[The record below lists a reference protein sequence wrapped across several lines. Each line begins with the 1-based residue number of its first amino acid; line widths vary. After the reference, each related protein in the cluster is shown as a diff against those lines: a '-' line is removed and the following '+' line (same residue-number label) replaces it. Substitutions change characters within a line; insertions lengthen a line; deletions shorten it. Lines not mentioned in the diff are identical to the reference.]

1 MEVPGTHQTLASEA
15 TRALRVVLVDDDP
28 AMLRIVSKWLERSGY
43 RVEPVGD
50 GQEALAALER
60 ECPDFLITDWEMPGL
75 DGLELCRR
83 VRQIELPHYVYILFL
98 TVKAERAEKIAG
110 LEVGADD
117 FLRKPIDQGELLA
130 RLRAGSRVLDLERRL
145 NEMARTDPL
154 TRLMTRRSFF
164 EILEKEWHRAQR
176 MRLPMSC
183 VMGDIDFFKRVNDI
197 HGHPTGDAIL
207 KTVANLLQ
215 EGCRAS
221 DAVCRYGGEEFCAL
235 LPETKEH
242 DAALWAERIRKRIA
256 SLVLPAGGK
265 ELRITC
271 SFGTAQNHD
280 DTQTAEQLVDQADQA
295 LLCAKR
301 SGRDRV
307 VRFESLCDSSE
318 LELEK
323 SGSQESLFRG
333 ITARHVMTPVVACLR
348 EEDTIGQAAEFFLRS
363 RINSAPVADR
373 NGLLSGILSEKDLMA
388 ALVSLECWHRPI
400 REVMKPNVI
409 CYEEDTPIRTIY
421 EFLCRVTIRRV
432 VIADQGR
439 PTGTI
444 SRGTLL
450 RWFRNLV
457 ITKGLL
463 GQSDQPEGKHEP
475 DPYRSKERLSETTR
489 ELAGQVGAL
498 DGHLRENAEDLA
510 PHIVGGVTRMQELLD
525 DLLAYSRYA
534 NTGGGAVAALQAMLA
549 SNSISD

>member
-1 MEVPGTHQTLASEA
+1 METPGLLPLSARVA
-15 TRALRVVLVDDDP
+15 VRAPRVLLVDDDP

-43 RVEPVGD
+43 QVETVGD
-50 GQEALAALER
+50 GQQALAALEG
-60 ECPDFLITDWEMPGL
+60 ECPDFLITDWEMPHL

-83 VRQIELPHYVYILFL
+83 VRAMDLPHYVYILFL
-98 TVKAERAEKIAG
+98 TVKADRAEKIAG

-130 RLRAGSRVLDLERRL
+130 RLRAGSRILDLERRL
-145 NEMARTDPL
+145 SDMARTDPL
-154 TRLMTRRSFF
+154 TGLLTRRSFF
-164 EILEKEWHRAQR
+164 DALAKEWHRAER

-183 VMGDIDFFKRVNDI
+183 VMADIDFFKRVNDI

-207 KTVANLLQ
+207 KTVANLMQ
-215 EGCRAS
+215 EGCRSS
-221 DAVCRYGGEEFCAL
+221 DVVCRCGGEEFSVL

-256 SLVLPAGGK
+256 SLVFPVGGK

-280 DTQTAEQLVDQADQA
+280 DTQTCEQLVDQADQA

-318 LELEK
+318 LELED
-323 SGSQESLFRG
+323 SANQQSLFHG
-333 ITARHVMTPVVACLR
+333 VTARHVMTPVVACLR
-348 EEDTIGQAAEFFLRS
+348 EDDTIGQAAEFFLRS
-363 RINSAPVADR
+363 RINSTPVVD
-373 NGLLSGILSEKDLMA
+373 GDGQLTGILSEKDLMA

-409 CYEEDTPIRTIY
+409 CYEENTPVRTIY

-444 SRGTLL
+444 SRSTLL

-457 ITKGLL
+457 LTKGLL
-463 GQSDQPEGKHEP
+463 RPGDLPEGTCEA
-475 DPYRSKERLSETTR
+475 DPYRSKQRLSETTR
-489 ELAGQVGAL
+489 ELAELVGAL
-498 DGHLRENAEDLA
+498 EGHLRENADDLV
-510 PHIVGGVTRMQELLD
+510 PYVVGGVTRMQEMLD

-534 NTGGGAVAALQAMLA
+534 NTPGGAQAALQAMLA

>member
-1 MEVPGTHQTLASEA
+1 MHPTSALEA
-15 TRALRVVLVDDDP
+15 TRAPRVVLVDDDP

-83 VRQIELPHYVYILFL
+83 VRQLDLPHYVYILFL

-183 VMGDIDFFKRVNDI
+183 VLGDVDFFKRVNDI

-373 NGLLSGILSEKDLMA
+373 NGQLSGILSEKDLMA
-388 ALVSLECWHRPI
+388 AMVSLECWHRPI

-489 ELAGQVGAL
+489 ELAGQVAGL
-498 DGHLRENAEDLA
+498 DGHLRENAEDLV
-510 PHIVGGVTRMQELLD
+510 PHIVGGVSRMQELLD